1 MTDEL
6 MKKLNNLIK
15 PIVEKSG
22 YELYHLEFVK
32 EGGEDYL
39 RVYIDNEQGIILDDC
54 VKVNKLVSEALDVE
68 DLIKDFYYLEISS
81 PGIERVL
88 HNDKHLQK
96 YMGFNV
102 KIKLKNLVKGKK
114 KLEGI
119 LKGLDEENVV
129 INLEEEEISLN
140 RNNIITISLKGEY

>member
-1 MTDEL
+1 MTNEL
-6 MKKLNNLIK
+6 MNKLNDLIK
-15 PIVEKSG
+15 PIVEKAG

>member
-1 MTDEL
+1 

-88 HNDKHLQK
+88 HNDRHLQK

-119 LKGLDEENVV
+119 LEGFDEENVV

>member
-1 MTDEL
+1 LTDEL

-88 HNDKHLQK
+88 HNDRHLQK

>member
-88 HNDKHLQK
+88 HNDRHLQK

-119 LKGLDEENVV
+119 LEGFDEENVV

>member
-1 MTDEL
+1 MTNEL
-6 MKKLNNLIK
+6 MNKLNDLIK
-15 PIVEKSG
+15 PIVEKAG

-119 LKGLDEENVV
+119 LKGFDEENIV
-129 INLEEEEISLN
+129 INLEEEISLN

>member
-88 HNDKHLQK
+88 HNDRHLQK

>member
-119 LKGLDEENVV
+119 LKGLNEENVV

>member
-6 MKKLNNLIK
+6 MKKLNDLIK

-119 LKGLDEENVV
+119 LEGFDEENVV